1 MKCLLKWL
9 FSTKSKSK
17 KYKYEFLLI
26 NYLLLIS
33 LIVIVI
39 SNTVKLD
46 NLVDRVLGIFILM
59 QWILF
64 FVPCIIRL
72 IDISDYNEKIKV
84 INGEKKFKFEPVLC
98 NIFEIEN
105 WIKNALIPDTIYV
118 KSLNGKNITI
128 ISVAY
133 ETKRK
138 NGPFINKQI
147 LINGK
152 LIEDLQDV
160 KEEIY
165 YTCLIK
171 DDCISIMAITEFNDP
186 KNLNKILNKNN

>member
-72 IDISDYNEKIKV
+72 IDISDYNEK
-84 INGEKKFKFEPVLC
+84 
-98 NIFEIEN
+98 
-105 WIKNALIPDTIYV
+105 
-118 KSLNGKNITI
+118 
-128 ISVAY
+128 
-133 ETKRK
+133 
-138 NGPFINKQI
+138 
-147 LINGK
+147 
-152 LIEDLQDV
+152 
-160 KEEIY
+160 
-165 YTCLIK
+165 
-171 DDCISIMAITEFNDP
+171 
-186 KNLNKILNKNN
+186 